1 MRINRWHGVSVMAT
15 LSAAALVL
23 AAALIAALV
32 ANPVSVAMAIH
43 RGDSAAL
50 AHALLDVL
58 GAAARAFFRWL

>member
-23 AAALIAALV
+23 AAVLIAALM
-32 ANPVSVAMAIH
+32 ADPVSVAVAVS

-58 GAAARAFFRWL
+58 GAAARAFLRWL